1 MTAGARG
8 RALPAT
14 ATALALGAALL
25 AVASAGCGDD
35 GGSAGDDAGAVLDG
49 GAGGD
54 AQAGDGGAGGDGAVT
69 PSGPGDLLAVRYP
82 AGALHSPLSAEVVA
96 RAGAVLA
103 GSTGRRDVFAKVG
116 ASNTVSAGF
125 FHCYSGSD
133 VMWGASA
140 ALQPTRDHF
149 LRTLADGSVDSF
161 ERNSL
166 AATVGWQ
173 ASDALQGNPTPLA
186 QEIAAIRPAFAIVLF
201 GTNDSFAA
209 GVAPFERSLTG
220 VVDTLLGAGVF
231 PIVSTIPPRG
241 DSASADAIAREINAI
256 VRLVAARRAVPLV
269 DLWQRLTPLP
279 GYGLIGDGIH
289 LASFSQG
296 GSHPCWL
303 TPAALMEGMN
313 QRNLVTLE
321 AFDRL
326 RRVLDGGAVEA
337 AAPRLAG
344 RGTWSDP
351 YVIDAA
357 ALPFGDAG
365 DSARSM
371 TSEVG
376 RYACG
381 AQDEGGAEV
390 VYRVRLSSA
399 TTLRARVFTDD
410 GVDVDLHWLDA
421 PRADGCVARADKLL
435 DVTAAAGD
443 HWLVVDSFV
452 SGGVARA
459 GGYRLTL
466 LETP

>member
-1 MTAGARG
+1 VTA
-8 RALPAT
+8 
-14 ATALALGAALL
+14 ALALGAALL
-25 AVASAGCGDD
+25 AAAVAGCGDD
-35 GGSAGDDAGAVLDG
+35 GAGAGDDGGGALDG
-49 GAGGD
+49 GAGAD
-54 AQAGDGGAGGDGAVT
+54 AQGGDGGGGADGAIT

-82 AGALHSPLSAEVVA
+82 TGALHSPLSAEVVA

-116 ASNTVSAGF
+116 ASNTVSAAF

-133 VMWGASA
+133 VMWGSSA
-140 ALQPTRDHF
+140 TLQPTRDHF

-161 ERNSL
+161 DRNSL

-186 QEIAAIRPAFAIVLF
+186 QELAAIRPAFAIVLF

-209 GVAPFERSLTG
+209 GVVPFERSLTG
-220 VVDTLLGAGVF
+220 VVDTLLGGGVV
-231 PIVSTIPPRG
+231 PIVSTIPPRA

-269 DLWQRLTPLP
+269 DLWQRLAPLP
-279 GYGLIGDGIH
+279 GSGLIGDGIH
-289 LASFSQG
+289 LSTFSQG

-326 RRVLDGGAVEA
+326 RRVLDGGALEA

-344 RGTWSDP
+344 RGTWADP

-365 DSARSM
+365 DSARSV

-376 RYACG
+376 RYSCG

-390 VYRVRLSSA
+390 VYRVRLAAA
-399 TTLRARVFTDD
+399 TSLRARVFTDD

-421 PRADGCVARADKLL
+421 PRADGCVARADRLL
-435 DVTAAAGD
+435 DVTAGAGD

-452 SGGVARA
+452 SAGVARA

-466 LETP
+466 LQTP